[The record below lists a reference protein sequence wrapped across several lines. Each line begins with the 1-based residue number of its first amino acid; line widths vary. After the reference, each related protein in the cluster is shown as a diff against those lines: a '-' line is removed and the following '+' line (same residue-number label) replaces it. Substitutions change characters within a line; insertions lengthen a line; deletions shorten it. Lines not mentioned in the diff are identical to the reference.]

1 MNPDIKSTI
10 SGLVLAYFFI
20 ILKIISVYIISSSFL
35 VIELKFGQI
44 IRPMA
49 LSENLASILRQS
61 QFRIMLVE
69 IIFRLAELETQIQV
83 LERLQN
89 EG

>member
-1 MNPDIKSTI
+1 MNIKSTI
-10 SGLVLAYFFI
+10 SGSVLAYFFI